1 MKVTVLGLRCLLHRK
16 GAGHAE
22 DSSQVPS
29 VCLGC
34 VTLTVAGRVRTTTGL
49 SGDSL
54 EACGS
59 CCLCHWPQGL
69 VVELRCRFL
78 TALLPLR
85 P

>member
-1 MKVTVLGLRCLLHRK
+1 MKMTVLGLRCLLHRK

-29 VCLGC
+29 VCPGS
-34 VTLTVAGRVRTTTGL
+34 VTLTVAGIVRTTNE
-49 SGDSL
+49 L
-54 EACGS
+54 EACS
-59 CCLCHWPQGL
+59 SCLCHWPQGL
-69 VVELRCRFL
+69 VVELRCCFL